1 MNEDYKKQVIQ
12 KIKILP
18 TLPFVLD
25 RIIQVMDD
33 PKSSAADLKDTI
45 IKDQSIS
52 AKILSLAN
60 SAFYGMPNKVT
71 DLTRAIV
78 VLGFNTVVDVAMS
91 VSVTKIFGGDSSLEF
106 DKKEFWT
113 YSVSCAEAAKLVA
126 EKINIRQAEYAYLLG
141 LLHDLGKVI
150 LSNFF
155 VEEYDEAVIN
165 AKLNNSSLT
174 EEEINIFGF
183 DHTEAARVLGLKWKL
198 PDKILTPI
206 VFHHDLNKIPVAFKK
221 EIMMIHLSEYI
232 TKQAE
237 IGNNGES
244 IEFKLNFGLVSE
256 FKIRDNEI
264 NEMIEKIINLKEKIY
279 NFTEILL

>member
-1 MNEDYKKQVIQ
+1 MDEDYKKQVIQ

-33 PKSSAADLKDTI
+33 PKSSATDLKDTI

-113 YSVSCAEAAKLVA
+113 YSVGCAEAAKLIA
-126 EKINIRQAEYAYLLG
+126 EKVNIRQAEYAYLLG

-165 AKLNNSSLT
+165 AKLNNKPLSD
-174 EEEINIFGF
+174 EEINIFGF
-183 DHTEAARVLGLKWKL
+183 DHTEASRVLGLKWKL

-206 VFHHDLNKIPVAFKK
+206 VFHHNADNLPVAFKK
-221 EIMMIHLSEYI
+221 EIMMII
-232 TKQAE
+232 K
-237 IGNNGES
+237 
-244 IEFKLNFGLVSE
+244 
-256 FKIRDNEI
+256 
-264 NEMIEKIINLKEKIY
+264 
-279 NFTEILL
+279 